1 MVMLRQILL
10 IIILQACGW
19 SVYGQNDEVPRELG
33 KRFER
38 YTRAW
43 KHRDWN
49 VIYDLTAPNFQNL
62 LLQDSECETR
72 EEWVRHQE
80 KEIKDKI
87 NSLDATAGY
96 RLSDILFTLSIVT
109 KGKHP
114 DGKEFSSEGYASF
127 QLIEGQWYLVDP
139 VPPKAAMDIRR
150 KERER
155 VRERNKKP

>member
-1 MVMLRQILL
+1 MLRQILL
-10 IIILQACGW
+10 IVILLTGAW
-19 SVYGQNDEVPRELG
+19 SVRGQNDEVPRELG

-38 YTRAW
+38 YARAW

-49 VIYDLTAPNFQNL
+49 VIYDLTAPNIQKL
-62 LLQDSECETR
+62 LLQDSESETQ

-87 NSLDATAGY
+87 NSLEATASY
-96 RLSDILFTLSIVT
+96 RLSDVLFTLSIVT

-114 DGKEFSSEGYASF
+114 DGKEFSSESYASF
-127 QLIEGQWYLVDP
+127 QLFEGRWYLVEP

-155 VRERNKKP
+155 ERDKKP